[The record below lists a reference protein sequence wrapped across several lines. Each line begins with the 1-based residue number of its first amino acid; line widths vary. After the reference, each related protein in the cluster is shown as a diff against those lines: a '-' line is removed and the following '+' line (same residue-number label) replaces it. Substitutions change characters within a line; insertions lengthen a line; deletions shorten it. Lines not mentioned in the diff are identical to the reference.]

1 MRVQP
6 SPDRRPPTVEAS
18 PAAGTGQDDDD
29 GEDDGTRLDVRLWLR
44 LLACTSLIE
53 RQVRRGLRRDF
64 DTTLPRFDLMAQLFR
79 APEGL
84 SMGELS
90 ARMMV
95 TNGNVTG
102 LAERLVQEG
111 LVERRPAAGDRRR
124 QTVVL
129 TPSGLAA
136 FRRMTPAHA
145 GWIDGMVAGLS
156 NDEKQQLMGLLARL
170 KQSVETYENGVP
182 Q

>member
-1 MRVQP
+1 MRTAP
-6 SPDRRPPTVEAS
+6 
-18 PAAGTGQDDDD
+18 
-29 GEDDGTRLDVRLWLR
+29 DVRTAAAHALSAGEGDEGEGRSDVGLWLR
-44 LLACTSLIE
+44 LLACSNLIE
-53 RQVRRGLRRDF
+53 RQVRRGLRREF
-64 DTTLPRFDLMAQLFR
+64 GTTLPRFDLMAQLYR
-79 APEGL
+79 APDGL

-111 LVERRPAAGDRRR
+111 LVERRPAAEDRRR
-124 QTVVL
+124 QTVAL
-129 TPSGLAA
+129 TAAGRAA
-136 FRRMTPAHA
+136 FRHMTPAHA

-156 NDEKQQLMGLLARL
+156 ADEKQQLLVLLAGL
-170 KQSVETYENGVP
+170 KRSVETYENGVN